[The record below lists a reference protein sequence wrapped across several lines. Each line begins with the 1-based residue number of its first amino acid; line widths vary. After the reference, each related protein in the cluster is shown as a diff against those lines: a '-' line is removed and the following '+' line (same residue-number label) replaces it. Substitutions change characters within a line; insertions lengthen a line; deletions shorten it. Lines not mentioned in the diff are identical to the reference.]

1 MTDVSLLLKTGE
13 WVEIERFKGITEGE
27 IADTDVFFSKGTR
40 CFKCH
45 QKGAAGSSTLSKI
58 AWHRLSESFC
68 VFAAFD

>member
-1 MTDVSLLLKTGE
+1 MSLLLKIGE

-27 IADTDVFFSKGTR
+27 TADTDVLFFKGTR

-45 QKGAAGSSTLSKI
+45 QKGAPGNSVLSKI

-68 VFAAFD
+68 VFSAFD